1 MEKIL
6 GYKRG
11 REEENKSNTIEKEE
25 ENQKIKKISANSS
38 ILSKSLKK
46 YKTIQ
51 QIKDE
56 AIKEYNSLNEEEKKD
71 NSILIKINEKFDILE
86 EVNYN
91 ILTNDLNEIQ
101 RNKNNIQNES
111 NEKNKYNENIVDN
124 KNNDNESPNNN
135 FIEDYKKYRYTIVTN
150 RRIDLLNKYL
160 EINKNLDDLK
170 IENESKDPKV
180 ILIFNFY

>member
-1 MEKIL
+1 MENIL

-25 ENQKIKKISANSS
+25 ENQNKKIKKISANSS
-38 ILSKSLKK
+38 IISKSLKI

-111 NEKNKYNENIVDN
+111 NEKDKYNENIVDN
-124 KNNDNESPNNN
+124 KNNDNESNNNN

-180 ILIFNFY
+180 IL